1 MARPRK
7 RLTAAQRRERARREA
22 ARRARWNKQH
32 MITVS
37 ACIPRDMAEAWRLAC
52 ERAHK
57 TRHAMICDHIRHDIA
72 ADDTIQRR
80 REQAARSAWIQP

>member
-22 ARRARWNKQH
+22 ARRRAWNRQH
-32 MITVS
+32 MVTVS
-37 ACIPRDMAEAWRLAC
+37 ACIPRAMAEAWRLAC

-57 TRHAMICDHIRHDIA
+57 TRHAMIRDHIRHDIA
-72 ADDTIQRR
+72 ADDAIQRHMT
-80 REQAARSAWIQP
+80 QAAQSAWIRP